1 MSLHDGSRRP
11 MFASRSESRGL
22 AIFLKSGAGDAS
34 KTFRSCDAGWQAVTA
49 AASGH
54 KSKCRRTRRE
64 TIRAGSNTRA
74 NAARNVPRG
83 RKRMGRMGRLSQD
96 ISVIQHRLC
105 LYHEGPPTLLA
116 LPAGSPHDRNG
127 SLLAPTQATIP
138 RPGPPCLYPYSL
150 CFRNLDS
157 GHCRAEHFFEQAQ
170 QIVTSPAWTLPV
182 HYRVKGRDR
191 ADPACGLAFACGH
204 SYADPETET
213 TAVHS
218 STTRSS
224 AHSRRLISLYSL
236 TKQLPHSMPLI
247 YLTRS
252 SRASVSQHSLKR
264 ALLSVH
270 SPRSVQSSRTA
281 LQTRSTASAP
291 PPYFPYRRTMA
302 PHADSPN
309 ESNTT
314 SLPTANSSHA
324 HHSPA
329 TRHVHPSPSDY
340 GTANKNEARKY
351 LRTYGLAP
359 PGIDSYENQMKRCL
373 GILEMKKTNI
383 EKYQY
388 LSVLRNTNVHL
399 FYRLLSNNVKELT
412 PLIYTPTVGEA
423 CQRWS
428 ELYTQPEGLYLSF
441 ADRGN
446 LASVIENWPH
456 DVEITVVTDGSR
468 ILGLGDLGINGMGIP
483 VGKLSLYTACAGINP
498 LKTLPITLDLG
509 TNNQELINDPLYL
522 GSRRPK
528 VSADEEREFLDEMMA
543 ALTERW
549 PSIVIQYEDFKNPF
563 PSLERY
569 KDTYTMFNDD
579 IQGTGA
585 VILAGFIN
593 AVKQSGVPA
602 KDQLAAFFINEG
614 LTEDEAR
621 KCFWL
626 VDSKGMVTNDREG
639 ELAEHKR
646 YFSRDDN
653 NGEQYKTLEEVV
665 DYVKPTILMG
675 LSTIGGAFTPQILE
689 KMAAMNDRP
698 VVFPLSNPSS
708 KSECTFEDA
717 IKYTKGKCL
726 FASGSPF
733 PTLDF
738 EGQKLVP
745 GQGNNMCKSPV
756 PRKSNQALSGV
767 CLGVDVP
774 RFGFPTFKI
783 IPNSHHIQ
791 P

>member
-1 MSLHDGSRRP
+1 
-11 MFASRSESRGL
+11 
-22 AIFLKSGAGDAS
+22 
-34 KTFRSCDAGWQAVTA
+34 
-49 AASGH
+49 
-54 KSKCRRTRRE
+54 
-64 TIRAGSNTRA
+64 
-74 NAARNVPRG
+74 
-83 RKRMGRMGRLSQD
+83 
-96 ISVIQHRLC
+96 
-105 LYHEGPPTLLA
+105 
-116 LPAGSPHDRNG
+116 
-127 SLLAPTQATIP
+127 
-138 RPGPPCLYPYSL
+138 
-150 CFRNLDS
+150 
-157 GHCRAEHFFEQAQ
+157 
-170 QIVTSPAWTLPV
+170 
-182 HYRVKGRDR
+182 
-191 ADPACGLAFACGH
+191 
-204 SYADPETET
+204 
-213 TAVHS
+213 
-218 STTRSS
+218 
-224 AHSRRLISLYSL
+224 
-236 TKQLPHSMPLI
+236 
-247 YLTRS
+247 
-252 SRASVSQHSLKR
+252 
-264 ALLSVH
+264 
-270 SPRSVQSSRTA
+270 
-281 LQTRSTASAP
+281 
-291 PPYFPYRRTMA
+291 MA

-309 ESNTT
+309 ETNPT
-314 SLPTANSSHA
+314 SLPTANSQHA

-441 ADRGN
+441 ADKGN

-456 DVEITVVTDGSR
+456 EVEITVVTDGSR

-509 TNNQELINDPLYL
+509 TNNQDLINDPLYL

-528 VSADEEREFLDEMMA
+528 VTADEEREFLDEMMA

-602 KDQLAAFFINEG
+602 KDQRAVFLGAGSAGVGVAKQLAAFFINEG

-639 ELAEHKR
+639 ELADHKR

-665 DYVKPTILMG
+665 DHVKPTILMG

-689 KMAAMNDRP
+689 KMATMNDRP
-698 VVFPLSNPSS
+698 VIFPLSNPSS

-745 GQGNNMCKSPV
+745 GQGNNMCAILSKSV
-756 PRKSNQALSGV
+756 SVTQAMIYASAEALSTSLLPEEVEKNWLYPAIERIRDVSVVVTRGV
-767 CLGVDVP
+767 IRSAQAEKVDRELALRNMTDDQLDDYIRARMYDP
-774 RFGFPTFKI
+774 FKEHDKI
-783 IPNSHHIQ
+783 TNEINALIKGIASVEPQAEVGAARELKAQPNSTEGVSGKPTHI
-791 P
+791 

>member
-1 MSLHDGSRRP
+1 
-11 MFASRSESRGL
+11 
-22 AIFLKSGAGDAS
+22 
-34 KTFRSCDAGWQAVTA
+34 
-49 AASGH
+49 
-54 KSKCRRTRRE
+54 
-64 TIRAGSNTRA
+64 
-74 NAARNVPRG
+74 
-83 RKRMGRMGRLSQD
+83 
-96 ISVIQHRLC
+96 
-105 LYHEGPPTLLA
+105 
-116 LPAGSPHDRNG
+116 
-127 SLLAPTQATIP
+127 
-138 RPGPPCLYPYSL
+138 
-150 CFRNLDS
+150 
-157 GHCRAEHFFEQAQ
+157 
-170 QIVTSPAWTLPV
+170 
-182 HYRVKGRDR
+182 
-191 ADPACGLAFACGH
+191 
-204 SYADPETET
+204 
-213 TAVHS
+213 
-218 STTRSS
+218 
-224 AHSRRLISLYSL
+224 
-236 TKQLPHSMPLI
+236 
-247 YLTRS
+247 
-252 SRASVSQHSLKR
+252 
-264 ALLSVH
+264 
-270 SPRSVQSSRTA
+270 
-281 LQTRSTASAP
+281 
-291 PPYFPYRRTMA
+291 MA

-309 ESNTT
+309 ETNPT
-314 SLPTANSSHA
+314 SLPTANSQHA

-428 ELYTQPEGLYLSF
+428 ELYTQPEGTEEQNEHGRHWDNLLQYAGLYLSF
-441 ADRGN
+441 ADKGN

-456 DVEITVVTDGSR
+456 EVEITVVTDGSR

-509 TNNQELINDPLYL
+509 TNNQDLINDPLYL

-528 VSADEEREFLDEMMA
+528 VTADEEREFLDEMMA

-602 KDQLAAFFINEG
+602 KDQRAVFLGAGSAGVGVAKQLAAFFINEG

-639 ELAEHKR
+639 ELADHKR

-665 DYVKPTILMG
+665 DHVKPTILMG

-689 KMAAMNDRP
+689 KMATMNDRP
-698 VVFPLSNPSS
+698 VIFPLSNPSS

-745 GQGNNMCKSPV
+745 GQGNNMCAILSKSV
-756 PRKSNQALSGV
+756 SVTQAMIYASAEALSTSLLPEEVEKNWLYPAIERIRDVSVVVTRGV
-767 CLGVDVP
+767 IRSAQAEKVDRELALRNMTDDQLDDYIRARMYDP
-774 RFGFPTFKI
+774 FKEHDKI
-783 IPNSHHIQ
+783 TNEINALIKGIASVEPQAEVGAARELKAQPNSTEGVSGKPTHI
-791 P
+791 